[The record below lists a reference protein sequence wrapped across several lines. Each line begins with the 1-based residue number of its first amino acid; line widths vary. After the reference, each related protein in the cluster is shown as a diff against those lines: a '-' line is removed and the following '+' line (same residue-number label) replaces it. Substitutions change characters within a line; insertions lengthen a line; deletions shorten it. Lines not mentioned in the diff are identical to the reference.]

1 MHAHVPD
8 GLFGGGVECVILFAM
23 PRLLLIAG
31 LIVWAMVG
39 LPILVQRPNSA
50 SLLIGWAIAYLLFAV
65 LFVADFRRPRLW
77 LLAMQATCVIVV
89 VAILCDGFEGT
100 LLVLIA
106 MQLGSRVSRRTALTW
121 IVIQTALLAGAIAF
135 HWNGRAAFLL
145 TPPYFGFQLLAYFTF
160 QIVERDATMKERLR
174 IAQELHDSLGHH
186 LTALTLNLESA
197 LRRDSVEAR
206 ADVEKAQSL
215 ARGLLADVR
224 EIVADSAAVDVE
236 ASLKELATNVPRPR
250 IHMQIEEGLTL
261 SHVILRCAQEIVTNA
276 ARHSA
281 AENLWITIERS
292 QGHLQLRAHDDGRG
306 SDTASEGFGLRGMR
320 ARVEAAGGQL
330 QIVNQPGRG
339 FGVIAILP

>member
-1 MHAHVPD
+1 
-8 GLFGGGVECVILFAM
+8 M
-23 PRLLLIAG
+23 PRLLQIAG
-31 LIVWAMVG
+31 LMVWVMVA
-39 LPILVQRPNSA
+39 LPVIIQGGANST
-50 SLLIGWAIAYLLFAV
+50 SLMIGWAIAYLLFAA
-65 LFVADFRRPRLW
+65 LFIADLRWPRLS
-77 LLAMQATCVIVV
+77 LLAMQAACVVVV

-106 MQLGSRVSRRTALTW
+106 MQLGIRVSRKTGLIW
-121 IVIQTALLAGAIAF
+121 IAVQTTLLAAAIAI

-145 TPPYFGFQLLAYFTF
+145 TPPYFGFQLLAFFTF
-160 QIVERDATMKERLR
+160 QIVEREARMKERLR
-174 IAQELHDSLGHH
+174 IAQDLHDSLGHH

-197 LRRDSVEAR
+197 LLREGAEAR

-224 EIVADSAAVDVE
+224 EIVADSEPVDVE

-250 IHMQIEEGLTL
+250 VHLQVEEGLTL

-306 SDTASEGFGLRGMR
+306 SDASPDGFGLRGMR
-320 ARVEAAGGQL
+320 ARVEAAGGEL

>member
-1 MHAHVPD
+1 
-8 GLFGGGVECVILFAM
+8 M
-23 PRLLLIAG
+23 PRILEIAG
-31 LIVWAMVG
+31 LIVWFMVG
-39 LPILVQRPNSA
+39 LPVLIQGGANST
-50 SLLIGWAIAYLLFAV
+50 SLTIGWAIAYLLFGA
-65 LFVADFRRPRLW
+65 LFIADFRWPRLS
-77 LLAMQATCVIVV
+77 LLAMQAACVIVV

-106 MQLGSRVSRRTALTW
+106 IQLGARVDRKTGLIW
-121 IVIQTALLAGAIAF
+121 IAVQTALLAAAIAF
-135 HWNGRAAFLL
+135 HWTGRSSFLL
-145 TPPYFGFQLLAYFTF
+145 TPPYFGFQLLAFFTF
-160 QIVERDATMKERLR
+160 QIVEREARMKERLR
-174 IAQELHDSLGHH
+174 IAQDLHDSLGHH

-197 LRRDSVEAR
+197 LRREGAEAR

-224 EIVADSAAVDVE
+224 EIVADNEPVDVE

-250 IHMQIEEGLTL
+250 VHLQVEEGLTL

-292 QGHLQLRAHDDGRG
+292 GGHLQLRAHDDGRG
-306 SDTASEGFGLRGMR
+306 SVGSPEGFGLRGMR
-320 ARVEAAGGQL
+320 ARVEAAGGEL

-339 FGVIAILP
+339 SGVIAILP